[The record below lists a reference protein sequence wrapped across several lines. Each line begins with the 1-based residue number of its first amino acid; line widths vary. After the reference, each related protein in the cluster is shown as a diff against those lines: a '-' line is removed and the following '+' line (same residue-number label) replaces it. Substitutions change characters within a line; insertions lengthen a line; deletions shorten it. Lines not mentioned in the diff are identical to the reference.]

1 MMCLALRR
9 FGKQVFKVAAAGLL
23 AVVMLTSAGCS
34 ILYSQCI
41 DVECVTAPPSPPL
54 EDVITQYYPLFT
66 AYTQA
71 LKDRGLVSG
80 DGATDFEVWDGC
92 VRTFDGDAGYQA
104 LDKLD
109 LSGQA
114 SVEDLENAGTDIFEP
129 YGVNPLVIEDDGF
142 FRTVTWTRFKD
153 DTVGG
158 VAVSVNV
165 RVADSSGVG
174 GGTEISWGTG
184 CHMSNRSWTTW
195 RRLDPVTLEPL
206 SSASPTPSTA
216 ETPR

>member
-1 MMCLALRR
+1 MMSLALGR
-9 FGKQVFKVAAAGLL
+9 FGKQVFKVAAAGVL
-23 AVVMLTSAGCS
+23 ALAMLTSAGCS

-54 EDVITQYYPLFT
+54 EDVIAQYYPLFT

-80 DGATDFEVWDGC
+80 DGATDFVVWDGC
-92 VRTFDGDAGYQA
+92 VRTFDGMAGFQA
-104 LDKLD
+104 HDKLD

-114 SVEDLENAGTDIFEP
+114 SVEDLKNAGTDIFEP
-129 YGVNPLVIEDDGF
+129 YGVSPLVAEDDEV

-153 DTVGG
+153 DIVGG
-158 VAVSVNV
+158 VAVSVTV
-165 RVADSSGVG
+165 RVAGALGAG
-174 GGTEISWGTG
+174 GGTEISWDTG
-184 CHMSNRSWTTW
+184 CHMSNRDWVKYTP
-195 RRLDPVTLEPL
+195 LDPVTLEPL
-206 SSASPTPSTA
+206 SSAAPTPSTA